1 MYVAHCFL
9 RKSCV
14 LECGDAKERRYASLL
29 LLVEFVAILLLYRGL
44 LMSCFLF
51 RVKTRADCAGMLRF
65 SFILFFVV
73 HAFALLSSWVF
84 ATLVCFLRVKA
95 GGDAAVCL
103 FCFL

>member
-1 MYVAHCFL
+1 MFERGRERSDREGILVYVAHCFL

-14 LECGDAKERRYASLL
+14 LECGDAKKRRYASLL

-84 ATLVCFLRVKA
+84 ALH
-95 GGDAAVCL
+95 L
-103 FCFL
+103 FVS